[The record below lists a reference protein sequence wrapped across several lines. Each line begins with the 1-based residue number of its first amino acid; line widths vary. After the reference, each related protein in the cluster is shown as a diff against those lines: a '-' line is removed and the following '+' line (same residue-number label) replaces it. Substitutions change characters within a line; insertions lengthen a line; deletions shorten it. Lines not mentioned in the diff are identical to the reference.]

1 MYHYISFKYKIQN
14 AKKKKKI
21 ASLVQ
26 MVSLCRAICLLS
38 FIDFSASAAEA
49 SS

>member
-14 AKKKKKI
+14 AKKKKI